1 MSEPSGIG
9 DRSPPELPN
18 TTHDSP
24 LTTHNSPTW
33 QLPPGVPRGLWDQV
47 RDPRAARDY
56 DAQLAGTP
64 LLEQD
69 IPFALEHCPALGRAV
84 DLGCGTGR
92 LSLAL
97 AQRGHRALAVDLS
110 AEMLK
115 NVGEKAAAAGV

>member
-1 MSEPSGIG
+1 MSETSGIMG
-9 DRSPPELPN
+9 RSPL
-18 TTHDSP
+18 P
-24 LTTHNSPTW
+24 LTTHHSPLTKLTTHQTHNSPGW

-69 IPFALEHCPALGRAV
+69 IPFALEHCPPIGRAV

-97 AQRGHRALAVDLS
+97 AQRGHRVLAVDLS
-110 AEMLK
+110 AEM
-115 NVGEKAAAAGV
+115 